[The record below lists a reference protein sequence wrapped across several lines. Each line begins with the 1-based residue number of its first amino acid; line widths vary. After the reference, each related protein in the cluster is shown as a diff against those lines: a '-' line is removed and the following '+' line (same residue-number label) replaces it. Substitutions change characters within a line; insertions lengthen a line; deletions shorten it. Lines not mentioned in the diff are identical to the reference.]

1 MPDTSLTV
9 LIPWSNR
16 PELQTT
22 VRLNAAAL
30 RAMGATLGIVNCG
43 GDPAALRALVSGVDL
58 DLFLLDVATPFNRA
72 LALNLGAHHAS
83 SHLLFMLDADVLLE
97 PDTLA
102 VLVGEANGRRVV
114 TVAEVN
120 ETASAQRRAARQSAF
135 LQDVVRTQFVEF
147 VWRDGKRTKV
157 QVYRGH
163 LAGTRA
169 GSGLVLVSR
178 EHFLRVGGFNAEI
191 TGWGVEDLDLLT
203 RLQYVCDL
211 EHVQAGEVGH
221 LSHDDSVRD
230 LRGQTREQSNDRNFQ
245 TIHRHYMRGQFAG
258 TLEAD
263 VAAWSAAITLTSQPS
278 ATPP

>member
-1 MPDTSLTV
+1 MPDSSLTV

-22 VRLNAAAL
+22 LRLNAAAL
-30 RAMGATLGIVNCG
+30 RAMRATLGIVNCG
-43 GDPAALRALVSGVDL
+43 GDAAALRALVSGVDL
-58 DLFLLDVATPFNRA
+58 DLFLIDIATPFNRA

-97 PDTLA
+97 PDTLGALVDA
-102 VLVGEANGRRVV
+102 VDDRRVV
-114 TVAEVN
+114 TVAEVK
-120 ETASAQRRAARQSAF
+120 ETALEQHRAARQSAF
-135 LQDVVRTQFVEF
+135 LQDIVRTQLVEF

-163 LAGTRA
+163 VAGTRA
-169 GSGLVLVSR
+169 GSGLVVVSR
-178 EHFLRVGGFNAEI
+178 EHFTRVGGFNAEL

-211 EHVQAGEVGH
+211 EHAQAGEVAH
-221 LSHDDSVRD
+221 LSHDDSARD
-230 LRGQTREQSNDRNFQ
+230 LRGQTRDQSNDRNFQ
-245 TIHRHYMRGQFAG
+245 TMHRNYMRGQFTG

-263 VAAWSAAITLTSQPS
+263 VAAWSAAMTLTPHRC
-278 ATPP
+278 APRP